1 MPKLI
6 KNGQFADNP
15 WLIIDRESDLK
26 SCLSAS
32 ADHLIVPLALWREH
46 RDELLDSG
54 RTIAVWLD
62 SDEDPEDL
70 AEDLDRLP
78 LVALN
83 FPAFKDGRAFS
94 SAVTLRQRYD
104 YKGEI
109 RAIGEVLRD
118 LLFYMKRCGF
128 DAFDVSDQVRD
139 EDALSAFGDFTTTY
153 ASTVEEPMPLFRR
166 RSDAAGR
173 TQEK

>member
-6 KNGQFADNP
+6 KNGQFVDNP
-15 WLIIDRESDLK
+15 WLIIDRESDLQ
-26 SCLSAS
+26 SCRSAS
-32 ADHLIVPLALWREH
+32 ADQLIVPFALWQAH
-46 RDELLDSG
+46 RDELLDSD
-54 RTIAVWLD
+54 RTIGVWLD

-70 AEDLDRLP
+70 AEDLDRLS

-94 SAVTLRQRYD
+94 SAVILRQRFGYQ
-104 YKGEI
+104 GEI

-118 LLFYMKRCGF
+118 QLFYMKRCGF
-128 DAFDVSDQVRD
+128 DAFDVSDQVNE

-153 ASTVEEPMPLFRR
+153 ASTVEEPTPLFRR
-166 RSDAAGR
+166 RRDHGA
-173 TQEK
+173 TP

>member
-6 KNGQFADNP
+6 KNARFVDNP
-15 WLIIDRESDLK
+15 WLVIDRESDLQD
-26 SCLSAS
+26 CLSAS
-32 ADHLIVPLALWREH
+32 ADHLIVPLALWQAH

-70 AEDLDRLP
+70 AEDLARLP
-78 LVALN
+78 MVALN
-83 FPAFKDGRAFS
+83 FPVFKDGRAFS
-94 SAVTLRQRYD
+94 SAVILRQRYG
-104 YKGEI
+104 YQGEI

-118 LLFYMKRCGF
+118 QLFYMKRCGF
-128 DAFDVSDQVRD
+128 DAFDVSDQVAD
-139 EDALSAFGDFTTTY
+139 EDALSAFADFTTTY

-166 RSDAAGR
+166 RRDHG
-173 TQEK
+173 TTP